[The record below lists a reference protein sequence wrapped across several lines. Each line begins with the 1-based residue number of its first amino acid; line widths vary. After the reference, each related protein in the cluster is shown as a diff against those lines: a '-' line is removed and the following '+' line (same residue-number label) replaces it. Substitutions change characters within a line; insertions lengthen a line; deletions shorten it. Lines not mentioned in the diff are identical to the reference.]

1 MFFSL
6 SASGAALCRLVRRRL
21 GLHVFPEWG
30 KALLELRR
38 LSVVNDVSRIVRPS
52 CREGLP
58 RVAGLNCPIDFDM
71 GIPLY

>member
-52 CREGLP
+52 SQR
-58 RVAGLNCPIDFDM
+58 
-71 GIPLY
+71 GIAACCWAQLSD